1 MPLEWVFQEKLNIS
15 NLPRFQQLL
24 RISTWILTSR
34 CHMGRVLLSRVWLRK
49 LRTVS
54 HLNDPFMLAFSIFH
68 GPCKKQS
75 REGHSKSQRLHLPR
89 ASLARSGFFPGL
101 ARGFWLPWCTWES
114 VIVTEAGFWTP
125 VVDGRFPNN
134 LRNICKS
141 LIFLNL
147 SLSST

>member
-1 MPLEWVFQEKLNIS
+1 MLLEWVFQKNLNIS

-24 RISTWILTSR
+24 RISEWILTSKR
-34 CHMGRVLLSRVWLRK
+34 HMGRAFLSRVWLSK

-54 HLNDPFMLAFSIFH
+54 HSNHPSMLAFIIFH
-68 GPCKKQS
+68 GPCRKQS
-75 REGHSKSQRLHLPR
+75 REGHSKSQSLP
-89 ASLARSGFFPGL
+89 LRSGFFPGL
-101 ARGFWLPWCTWES
+101 ARGFWLPRCGGDS

-125 VVDGRFPNN
+125 VVDGRFPNH

-141 LIFLNL
+141 LIFLNI